1 MAKREVVGVDLRRL
15 RARVNRTGGAAVG
28 EDLINQR
35 IVREL
40 AAAIDSNIPIVLATV
55 IDTHRSVPRHA
66 GSKMLVYRDGR
77 TMGSI
82 GGGEMESRVVEEAV
96 EIFRDGMSRLL
107 SYELVEPDRG
117 DPGICGGEVNLYL
130 EAYMPAS
137 TVFVIGCGHIGRAVV
152 ELAHWIGFRV
162 VAYDDRP
169 GLADPEALA
178 DADVVVGGEFAAAL
192 QEAPITSETHVVVV
206 SRNMAV
212 DLDVLPLILDTPARS
227 IGVMGSRRRWRAT
240 RVALEEAG
248 VSADS
253 LARLRAP
260 IGLELNAETP
270 EEIAISIL
278 SELVM
283 ERRGGSGAAMSDAVS

>member
-1 MAKREVVGVDLRRL
+1 M
-15 RARVNRTGGAAVG
+15 G

-40 AAAIDSNIPIVLATV
+40 AAAIDRSVPIVLATV
-55 IDTHRSVPRHA
+55 IDTRRSVPRHA

-77 TMGSI
+77 TTGSI
-82 GGGEMESRVVEEAV
+82 GGGEMESRVIEEAV
-96 EIFRDGMSRLL
+96 EIFRDGTPRLL
-107 SYELVEPDRG
+107 SYELANPDRG

-169 GLADPEALA
+169 ELADPEALA
-178 DADVVVGGEFAAAL
+178 DADVVVGGDFAAAL
-192 QEAPITSETHVVVV
+192 RKAPITSETHVVVV

-212 DLDVLPLILDTPARS
+212 DLDVLLLILDTPARS

-240 RVALEEAG
+240 RTALQEAG